1 MKKKSSV
8 DELQSLFSTYEERM
22 KLIIER
28 EVEKGIDKAMKK
40 MPEWRQ
46 HLIDKSFIYD
56 DGKRVKEKLDL
67 VATELVEHTRQLTTS
82 QFLRENFLKN
92 DGSPYSESTCDQ
104 ARDYAN
110 TNAKNTKYI
119 SKAH

>member
-1 MKKKSSV
+1 MKKIPTV

-28 EVEKGIDKAMKK
+28 EMKK

-46 HLIDKSFIYD
+46 HLIDKTFVYD

-67 VATELVEHTRQLTTS
+67 VAAELVEHTGQLTTS

-110 TNAKNTKYI
+110 TNAKSTKYI
-119 SKAH
+119 PKAH